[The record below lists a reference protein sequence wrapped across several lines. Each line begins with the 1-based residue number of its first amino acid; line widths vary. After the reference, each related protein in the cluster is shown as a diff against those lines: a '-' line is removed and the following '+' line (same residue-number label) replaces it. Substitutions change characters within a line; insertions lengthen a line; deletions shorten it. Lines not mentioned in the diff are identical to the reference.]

1 MKAVRVMVHDWAF
14 WCYMVLAVV
23 TICFVAMLGY
33 RNNRQYI
40 NLMKAHENNQKIMDS
55 IISRNQSVDREHRMI
70 ERELRILES
79 QRPVMDAV
87 DPRGDGA
94 ASN

>member
-23 TICFVAMLGY
+23 TICFVAMLAH
-33 RNNRQYI
+33 RNNRQYSS
-40 NLMKAHENNQKIMDS
+40 MMEAHENNQKTMDA
-55 IISRNQSVDREHRMI
+55 IISRNQSADRAQQKI

-79 QRPVMDAV
+79 QQPARDVEKL
-87 DPRGDGA
+87 RGDGA
-94 ASN
+94 TSE